1 MAQNF
6 FKTLANLE
14 GDILGSNEDRFG
26 IDRVDVLKKLC
37 SFVSSGY
44 ITNSVAEQFI
54 CKNFRNDYK
63 GITELWNAVGSNR
76 KKGANTFR
84 SQISTLSSKFY
95 SLLKVSD
102 DELNRA
108 FRQTGYDEKFEFI
121 KKFMSLY
128 YLDDLSLDSRFSFSL
143 HEYLM
148 GYDYE
153 NEYPLD
159 ECKDE
164 IALLRFMDSSNLLSV
179 FEACDKDKLAYLL
192 SRMRAPLIY
201 KDAIREKEYT
211 MNGKEYKRNVYKIEV
226 NEAKLDF
233 YADYI
238 HVRPLQVSADVKPI
252 TVDNPISDSVDEKG
266 TNRAI
271 DGVSSKEV
279 SKDPLVSSDTDS
291 SVPVSSEV
299 EETSVFT
306 PKMVVNGFLCKD
318 SETVHYIMDVIST
331 KKNTFAK
338 YKTSSVYI
346 NMLVEALSI
355 KDEAGLM
362 AFIDKYKSSNDMESV
377 ACGES
382 VLYRLVYEQM
392 K

>member
-14 GDILGSNEDRFG
+14 GDILGDNEDRFG
-26 IDRVDVLKKLC
+26 VDRVDVLKKLC

-63 GITELWNAVGSNR
+63 GITELWNAIGSNR

-143 HEYLM
+143 NEYLM

-201 KDAIREKEYT
+201 KDAIREKEYI

-238 HVRPLQVSADVKPI
+238 RVKPLQISTDVKPI
-252 TVDNPISDSVDEKG
+252 TVDSPVLGSVDENG
-266 TNRAI
+266 TGQE
-271 DGVSSKEV
+271 DTGVSSKDM
-279 SKDPLVSSDTDS
+279 SKDSLTSHNTDS
-291 SVPVSSEV
+291 SVFAPE
-299 EETSVFT
+299 
-306 PKMVVNGFLCKD
+306 MVVNGFICKD
-318 SETVHYIMDVIST
+318 SETISYITDVIST
-331 KKNTFAK
+331 KKDTFAK

-362 AFIDKYKSSNDMESV
+362 TFIDKYKSSNDMETV
-377 ACGES
+377 ACGEA
-382 VLYRLVYEQM
+382 VLYRLVYEQIG
-392 K
+392 